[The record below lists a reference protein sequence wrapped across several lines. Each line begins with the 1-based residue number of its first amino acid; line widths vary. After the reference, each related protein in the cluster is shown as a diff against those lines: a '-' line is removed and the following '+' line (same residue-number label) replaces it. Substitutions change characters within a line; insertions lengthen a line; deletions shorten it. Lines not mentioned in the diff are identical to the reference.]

1 MIATHPA
8 PPISASPPCAPNLA
22 QELKSLL
29 TAKLVT
35 DENYVNEVQRVL
47 EKHQI

>member
-1 MIATHPA
+1 MMMLPTPR
-8 PPISASPPCAPNLA
+8 PNLA

-47 EKHQI
+47 EKHQF